1 MQKNAAGSIT
11 EATSQGSETQLFP
24 GKNPET
30 PPKTPLSA
38 EKPGLFAQ
46 ISGDGAPYT
55 GQKSAPSP
63 RLSGEKPLKVPS
75 APHESEPGHT
85 YRLARSLQKGSIHE
99 EKGPSYEAFPADL
112 TRVPVPD
119 RVLDA
124 LDELT
129 GCEVRLCLL
138 MVRAAYSWVEDLGRF
153 RSSSRWFTTGDIKEE
168 AGGLGMSRESL
179 RRAAGKLEKR
189 GWIAQRKRE
198 GQPTAYRWRLKVPKG
213 RYTPVPAPLLH
224 AHQGLSHS
232 ALTLLLCTL
241 RATWGWTTK
250 EGGTVKY
257 KRTTEL
263 SGPDLAKM
271 TGLSRPTVR
280 SVQEELEAKSALCV
294 QRRHRGAAYEYA
306 VDLSFFRHHLHK
318 SYAPPTPQKNSNNN
332 TRLRETGPEDAHA
345 EGGSRGKGNAYQ
357 VTEEWEE
364 QAIRVLSSEPI
375 GMKPGSARHAVI
387 RRAKPV
393 VEGAIREFQRQKADI
408 ENPAGWMYSAIDEVW
423 FGPTIPNKSPDV
435 RQSSGRQPNGSA
447 PIAQAFKALTEK
459 HQGWEWDEDG
469 DGSCEESSRE
479 GGTKNPEG
487 KRGGLEQTV
496 GVTHT
501 EMCDFIED
509 LRQPSPDWETAQR
522 QGRDPLFV
530 PTKELANWAYFRR
543 DSGSEQFQ
551 EAARRVVNLRARH
564 EDRESP
570 LPAD

>member
-1 MQKNAAGSIT
+1 M
-11 EATSQGSETQLFP
+11 
-24 GKNPET
+24 
-30 PPKTPLSA
+30 
-38 EKPGLFAQ
+38 
-46 ISGDGAPYT
+46 
-55 GQKSAPSP
+55 
-63 RLSGEKPLKVPS
+63 
-75 APHESEPGHT
+75 
-85 YRLARSLQKGSIHE
+85 
-99 EKGPSYEAFPADL
+99 
-112 TRVPVPD
+112 
-119 RVLDA
+119 LDC

-138 MVRAAYSWVEDLGRF
+138 MVRAAYSWVEDLDGF
-153 RSSSRWFTTGDIKEE
+153 RSSSRWFTTVDIKEE

-241 RATWGWTTK
+241 RATWGWTKT
-250 EGGTVKY
+250 EGGALTY
-257 KRTTEL
+257 KRTAEL

-271 TGLSRPTVR
+271 SGLSRPTLR
-280 SVQEELEAKSALCV
+280 SVQEELEAKSALYIR
-294 QRRHRGAAYEYA
+294 RRHRGAAYEYA
-306 VDLSFFRHHLHK
+306 VDLSFFRHHLQK
-318 SYAPPTPQKNSNNN
+318 SCAPPTLQKNSNNN
-332 TRLRETGPEDAHA
+332 TRLRETAPENAHTKG
-345 EGGSRGKGNAYQ
+345 ESRGKGNAYR

-375 GMKPGSARHAVI
+375 GMKPSSACHVVI

-393 VEGAIREFQRQKADI
+393 VEGAIREYRRRKSDI
-408 ENPAGWMYSAIDEVW
+408 ENPAGWMYSAIDGLW

-435 RQSSGRQPNGSA
+435 RQSSGSA
-447 PIAQAFKALTEK
+447 PIAQAFEALTEK

-469 DGSCEESSRE
+469 SREESSRE
-479 GGTKNPEG
+479 GGTKNLEG
-487 KRGGLEQTV
+487 GEPGGLEQTV

-501 EMCDFIED
+501 EMCDLIED
-509 LRQPSPDWETAQR
+509 LRQPGPDWETAQR

-543 DSGSEQFQ
+543 DSGSDQFQ

-564 EDRESP
+564 EGRKSP
-570 LPAD
+570 LSAD